1 MSLGLIALLDDV
13 TAIAK
18 AAAASVDDVA
28 AQAARSSAKS
38 AGLVIDD
45 AAVTPRYV
53 VGFAPAR
60 EIPIVMK
67 IAKGSLINK
76 AILLPA
82 MLLLAAF
89 APWAVTPLLMLGAS
103 YLCFEGA
110 EKVHEA
116 LFPHAAHPKE
126 GPSAAEDPA
135 KAEAARVSG
144 AIRTD
149 FILSAEIM
157 AVTLST
163 VADRGIGLQ
172 AGVLAVVG
180 LLITVVVYGAVA
192 LIVKADDAGLYLAAN
207 GRTGFGRVLGR
218 GLVAGVPW
226 LLRFLTVAG
235 TAAMLWVGGGIIVHS
250 LAGYGWAGIEHAVH
264 EVSVAAAGM
273 AGGIAGAV
281 GWAVEATGFG
291 LVGLALGA
299 LLIPV
304 VTKVLA
310 PLASAVRG

>member
-28 AQAARSSAKS
+28 AQAARSGAKS

-53 VGFAPAR
+53 VGFSPAR
-60 EIPIVMK
+60 EIPIVVK

-76 AILLPA
+76 AILLPV
-82 MLLLAAF
+82 MLLLSAF
-89 APWAVTPLLMLGAS
+89 APWGVTPLLMVGGA
-103 YLCFEGA
+103 YLSFEGA

-116 LFPHAAHPKE
+116 LFPHAGHPKE
-126 GPSAAEDPA
+126 GQAVARDPA
-135 KAEAARVSG
+135 KAEAARVSS

-149 FILSAEIM
+149 FILSAEIL

-163 VADRGIGLQ
+163 VTGQGVVVQ
-172 AGVLAVVG
+172 GGVLAVVG
-180 LLITVVVYGAVA
+180 VLMTLIVYGAVG
-192 LIVKADDAGLYLAAN
+192 LIVKADDAGLYLATH
-207 GRTGFGRVLGR
+207 GRTGFGRALGR
-218 GLVAGVPW
+218 GMVAGVPW
-226 LLRFLTVAG
+226 LLWFLTIAG
-235 TAAMLWVGGGIIVHS
+235 TAAMLWVGGGILVHS
-250 LAGYGWAGIEHAVH
+250 LAGYGWTGIEHWAH
-264 EVSVAAAGM
+264 EVSVAAGAM
-273 AGGIAGAV
+273 AGPLSGAV
-281 GWAVEATGFG
+281 GWAVEAACFG

-304 VTKVLA
+304 VTKVLE
-310 PLASAVRG
+310 PLVAAVRG